1 MVEGYNML
9 IKDTEDSTRQP
20 SWFAVEDIN
29 RRAAYAYNTH
39 RELFDNVEHQ
49 KRVSAVTNIM
59 REYFAGWSAIYETAR
74 QQTSRRAAHTEVKFN
89 RVVLNRK
96 NRREDFL
103 AALASVGIDSSDV
116 VYKPATESCSV
127 HVK

>member
-1 MVEGYNML
+1 ML
-9 IKDTEDSTRQP
+9 IKDTETSTQQP

-29 RRAAYAYNTH
+29 RRAAAAYNAH
-39 RELFDNVEHQ
+39 IDLFTSDVHCARVE
-49 KRVSAVTNIM
+49 AVKSIM
-59 REYFAGWSAIYETAR
+59 REYFAGWAAIYETAR
-74 QQTSRRAAHTEVKFN
+74 GKTARRAAHTEVKFN
-89 RVVLNRK
+89 RVVMNRK

-103 AALASVGIDSSDV
+103 AALAAVGIDAADV

>member
-1 MVEGYNML
+1 ML
-9 IKDTEDSTRQP
+9 IKDTETSTQQP

-29 RRAAYAYNTH
+29 RRAAAAYNAH
-39 RELFDNVEHQ
+39 IDLFTSDLHCARVE
-49 KRVSAVTNIM
+49 AVKSIM
-59 REYFAGWSAIYETAR
+59 REYFAGWAAIYETAR
-74 QQTSRRAAHTEVKFN
+74 GKTARRAAHTEVKFN

-103 AALASVGIDSSDV
+103 AALATVGIDAADV

>member
-1 MVEGYNML
+1 ML
-9 IKDTEDSTRQP
+9 IKDTESSTQQP

-29 RRAAYAYNTH
+29 RRAAAAYNAH
-39 RELFDNVEHQ
+39 IDLFTSDVHCARVE
-49 KRVSAVTNIM
+49 AVKSIM
-59 REYFAGWSAIYETAR
+59 REYFAGWAAIYETAR
-74 QQTSRRAAHTEVKFN
+74 GKTSRRAAHTEVKFN
-89 RVVLNRK
+89 RVVMNRK

-103 AALASVGIDSSDV
+103 AALAAVGIDAADV